1 MNKSK
6 YINPEDCK
14 KCGSL
19 CCKTFSICYPKELE
33 EIEPTLFSDV
43 KRFDM
48 LDTDLIE
55 VIEKKDLFIVKFKF
69 PCRYLKCKK
78 GIYSCVIYTGDRPE
92 LCKEYPFENT
102 IDCPFKEVKE

>member
-14 KCGSL
+14 KCGK

-33 EIEPTLFSDV
+33 KQDTLLFSDV

-69 PCRYLKCKK
+69 SCKHLKFDN
-78 GIYSCVIYTGDRPE
+78 GIYSCEIYNEDRPE
-92 LCKEYPFENT
+92 LCKEYPYEDT
-102 IDCPFKEVKE
+102 IDCPFMGVKNG

>member
-6 YINPEDCK
+6 FINTR
-14 KCGSL
+14 KCRSCGK
-19 CCKTFSICYPKELE
+19 CCKTFSIVYPKELE
-33 EIEPTLFSDV
+33 KREPVLFSDV

-69 PCRYLKCKK
+69 PCKYLKCEK
-78 GIYSCVIYTGDRPE
+78 GIYSCEIYNGDRPE
-92 LCKEYPFENT
+92 LCKEYPYEDT
-102 IDCPFKEVKE
+102 IDCPFKEVKNG